1 MKRKFTILILLL
13 LPAAVLLCGCTEK
26 RRINEAKAC
35 AENYLSGLKTS
46 VSDETLRLTDAE
58 PEAFGELYA
67 FTAFSEKYNDDFRI
81 NVNADNS
88 ITDSY
93 FAVYL
98 QAPAEEAFAVLA
110 DNVLPEGKRDFTL
123 TLKKSVASSALS
135 AKTFRTVREAHDSV
149 GNVFGL
155 VTVRCE
161 SALTDEELSAL
172 LSAMQKEA
180 FYGDFSCADDVRVF
194 HISETEINYTRTDD
208 PAGEVNFY
216 DYQP

>member
-1 MKRKFTILILLL
+1 MIPAVFLLMPVLLL
-13 LPAAVLLCGCTEK
+13 AGCGEK
-26 RRINEAKAC
+26 KRIKEAMQT
-35 AENYLSGLKTS
+35 AEAYLESLKTH
-46 VSDETLRLTDAE
+46 VSEDTLTLSEDA
-58 PEAFGELYA
+58 PEAFGDMLV
-67 FTAFSEKYNDDFRI
+67 FTARSEKYSDDFRI

-88 ITDSY
+88 VTDSY

-98 QAPAEEAFAVLA
+98 QAPAEEAFAALA
-110 DNVLPEGKRDFTL
+110 DNMLPEGKRAFTL
-123 TLKKSVASSALS
+123 TLKKNVASSALS

>member
-1 MKRKFTILILLL
+1 M
-13 LPAAVLLCGCTEK
+13 PV
-26 RRINEAKAC
+26 
-35 AENYLSGLKTS
+35 SLKTH
-46 VSDETLRLTDAE
+46 VSEDTLTLSEDA
-58 PEAFGELYA
+58 PEAFGDMLV
-67 FTAFSEKYNDDFRI
+67 FTARSEKYSDDFRI

-88 ITDSY
+88 VTDSY

-172 LSAMQKEA
+172 LSAMQEEA
-180 FYGDFSCADDVRVF
+180 FYGDFSGADDVRVF